1 MFDDIIKKL
10 VKDSLGIDIS
20 LEVPEKVE
28 FGDVAFPCFVF
39 AKELKKSPAVL
50 AKEFA
55 SKLKPAGIIREVL
68 AIGPYVNIFF
78 NTAEIGKLVIKRV
91 EVERQHFGSNHSG
104 KGMHALIEHT
114 SINPNASPHVGRAR
128 NALIGDCLARLLRF
142 EGYKTEVHYFVND
155 VGKQIALL
163 VLGCRG
169 KKNVSFEQ
177 LLQIYI
183 EANARLEKD
192 PGIEKEVFGLLEKFE
207 AGDENIM
214 KEFREVVD
222 TCIAG
227 QKKILGRLGIMYD
240 KFDYESDYIINKK
253 TNAVLGALDKTG
265 RLFVDEQGRK
275 VLDLKGFSLPL
286 EAPFMVLTRADG
298 TSLYATRDLAYN
310 LDKNVWAE
318 GKNIIVLGEDQK
330 VYHQE
335 VTSALSLLGE
345 PAPVPVHYS
354 FVLLKSGKMSTRKGN
369 VVLLEDFMQEAVK
382 RAHAAMQREFSEEK
396 AKQLAEIVGFGA
408 VKFAILKVSND
419 KPVTF
424 EWDAVLK
431 FEGDTAPYCQYSHAR
446 IHSIFARAGV
456 RDPRLPENAAFS
468 SPFEHRL
475 VLALGEFPRIVSV
488 ALDAMD
494 PSVIIHFVLKV
505 AKLFSEFYHQCP
517 VLQAEKEVRESR
529 LALLNATRIVI
540 ENGLSLLGIDAP
552 EEM

>member
-1 MFDDIIKKL
+1 MFDEHIKKF
-10 VKDSLGIDIS
+10 VKDLLNIDIV

-39 AKELKKSPAVL
+39 AKEQKKSPVVL

-55 SKLKPAGIIREVL
+55 SKLKPTGIIREVKS
-68 AIGPYVNIFF
+68 IGPYVNIFL
-78 NTAEIGKLVIKRV
+78 NTGEIGKLVIMRV
-91 EVERQHFGSNHSG
+91 EGERQHFGSNHSG
-104 KGMHALIEHT
+104 KGQHALIEHT

-142 EGYKTEVHYFVND
+142 EGFKTEVHYFVND

-169 KKNVSFEQ
+169 KKNVSFEK

-183 EANARLEKD
+183 EANTKLEKD
-192 PGIEKEVFGLLEKFE
+192 PGLEKEVFSLLEKFE
-207 AGDENIM
+207 AGDEKVM
-214 KEFREVVD
+214 KEFRAVVD

-227 QKKILGRLGIMYD
+227 QKEVLGRLGIVYD

-253 TNAVLGALDKTG
+253 THAALAALDKTG
-265 RLFVDEQGRK
+265 RLFVDDDGRK

-286 EAPFMVLTRADG
+286 EAPVLVMTRADG
-298 TSLYATRDLAYN
+298 TSLYATRDVAYN

-330 VYHQE
+330 VYFQQ
-335 VTSALSLLGE
+335 VKAALSLLGE
-345 PAPVPVHYS
+345 SAPEPVHYS

-369 VVLLEDFMQEAVK
+369 VVLLEEFMQEAVK
-382 RAHAAMQREFSEEK
+382 RAGTAMQRDFSEEK
-396 AKQLAEIVGFGA
+396 ANILANSVGFGA

-419 KPVTF
+419 KPVMF
-424 EWDAVLK
+424 EWDNVLK

-446 IHSIFARAGV
+446 ILSIFSRAGV
-456 RDPRLPENAAFS
+456 RDPRLPETVVFGS
-468 SPFEHRL
+468 SFEHRL
-475 VLALGEFPRIVSV
+475 ILALGEFPRMVGV
-488 ALDAMD
+488 TLEQKD
-494 PSVIIHFVLKV
+494 PCILVHHVLKV

-517 VLQAEKEVRESR
+517 VLQAEKGVRESR
-529 LALLNATRIVI
+529 LALLNATKIVL